1 MMLASVSAPFWKV
14 LLGKLQ
20 LFGAWLAGFGLFGV
34 LLLAYVDSV
43 IPLTPIPD
51 ATLALLCAQG
61 AVWWWWAAA
70 VAAVG
75 SSLGC
80 MTVYWLVRRL
90 RQRFMGRSLLARRL
104 SPERQARIEALIRR
118 YDIAALAAAAVM
130 PPPFPFKPFVICAGL
145 LEFHQGRLFL
155 GLFIGR
161 ALRYGTLAYLSM
173 RYGSEA
179 MSMLQQ
185 HTGWFFLG
193 VGALVA
199 ILGAYLLVRWYVL
212 RRPAGAAPQASLS
225 PDIRAQDA

>member
-1 MMLASVSAPFWKV
+1 MNLASLATPFWKA

-20 LFGAWLAGFGLFGV
+20 LLGLWLAGFGAFGV
-34 LLLAYVDSV
+34 LLLAYVDSI

-61 AVWWWWAAA
+61 VLWWW
-70 VAAVG
+70 VAALAAIG

-90 RQRFMGRSLLARRL
+90 RQRFLGRSLLARRL
-104 SPERQARIEALIRR
+104 SVERQARIEQLIRQ
-118 YDIAALAAAAVM
+118 YDIVALAVAAVM

-145 LEFHQGRLFL
+145 LEFHQGRLFV

-161 ALRYGTLAYLSM
+161 AMRYGTLAYLSM
-173 RYGSEA
+173 RYGNEA
-179 MSMLQQ
+179 MGMLER

-193 VGALVA
+193 VGVIVA
-199 ILGAYLLVRWYVL
+199 VLSVYFLFRWYVL
-212 RRPAGAAPQASLS
+212 RRPVLTPTGLS
-225 PDIRAQDA
+225 SNTQS